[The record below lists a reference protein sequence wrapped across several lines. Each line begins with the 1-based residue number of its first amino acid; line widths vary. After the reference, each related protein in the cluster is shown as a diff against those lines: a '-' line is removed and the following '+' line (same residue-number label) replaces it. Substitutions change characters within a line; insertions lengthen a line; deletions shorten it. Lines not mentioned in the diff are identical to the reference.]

1 MQLKQKLLIIS
12 FHNSDCKKLNLT
24 RESNI
29 IVFVWLIL
37 LRYSCFLQETGG
49 ATNDKLMDPYGEPP
63 PSYKQA
69 KYFPKAVFVTDEF
82 DSSASRP
89 PAQSLMRPNVM
100 GNTAEADSHIYE
112 NIEETESVSTKKIR
126 LAAISTGQQRK
137 GKFQSL
143 KKHSLN

>member
-1 MQLKQKLLIIS
+1 
-12 FHNSDCKKLNLT
+12 
-24 RESNI
+24 
-29 IVFVWLIL
+29 
-37 LRYSCFLQETGG
+37 
-49 ATNDKLMDPYGEPP
+49 
-63 PSYKQA
+63 
-69 KYFPKAVFVTDEF
+69 
-82 DSSASRP
+82 
-89 PAQSLMRPNVM
+89 M